1 MAKTPQKL
9 KIEDNVAITAPAR
22 KISIPEIFPS
32 IQLFASWGLS
42 STIGKSIAKGN
53 HQFSA
58 NDEERAEDFQQLLDS
73 KDIKAVFCARGGYG
87 TTRIL
92 DIVNYDKFSAQPKW
106 VVGYSDITSMLMHL
120 YFKYGIESIH
130 GIMPINITDNEN
142 SVAYESLKNIL
153 FNNTNEIIAPYE
165 NNNICGEAEGDLI
178 GGNLSVI
185 YSLLGSESFG
195 STEGKILFI
204 EDLDEYLYH
213 IDRMLI
219 ALKRA
224 DKLNNIKALLIGKFV
239 DMHDNTISFG
249 KTYKEIILDVMK
261 VYNIPIAFDLPIG
274 HIGKENHAFIH
285 GRKSKVIISDKG
297 TVITQ

>member
-9 KIEDNVAITAPAR
+9 KIGDKVAMTAPAR

-42 STIGKSIAKGN
+42 TTIGKSIAKGI

-58 NDEERAEDFQQLLDS
+58 SDEEREEDFQQLLDS
-73 KDIKAVFCARGGYG
+73 KEIKAVFCARGGYG

-92 DIVNYDKFSAQPKW
+92 DIINYDKFLVEPKW
-106 VVGYSDITSMLMHL
+106 VVGYSDITAMLMHL
-120 YFKYGIESIH
+120 YFKYGVESIH

-142 SVAYESLKNIL
+142 SIAYESLKNIL
-153 FNNTNEIIAPYE
+153 FNNTNEIIAPYD

-185 YSLLGSESFG
+185 YSLLGSESFA

-224 DKLNNIKALLIGKFV
+224 NKLKSIKALLVGKFV
-239 DMHDNTISFG
+239 DMHDNTIPFG
-249 KTYKEIILDVMK
+249 KNYKEIILEVMK
-261 VYNIPIAFDLPIG
+261 DYNIPIAFDLPIG
-274 HIGKENHAFIH
+274 HIGKENYAFIH
-285 GRKSKVIISDKG
+285 GRKSKVIISDNC